1 MNGLLFFVVILL
13 EINLVVG
20 SIENIKKKLK
30 EFIKKYYWNE
40 IVKGTILFL
49 TVGLLYMLLI
59 LFIEHI
65 LWLSIAYRTVLFWCF
80 IGVEL
85 LFLVKWIGY
94 PILKLIGLKNGLS
107 EGNAAII
114 IGNHFSHVDDKLLNL
129 VQLEQAIDSNE
140 VSDLLLASIEQ
151 KAKDLNPIPFRLA
164 INFKKSF
171 GFLKYLIIP
180 VVIILMIY
188 ISGNQ
193 FVIEDSY
200 GRVVNFSKEYIPPA
214 PFQFQVLNKE
224 LKVKENEQFILL
236 VKTDGTVIPNDMNI
250 IVGNER
256 YFLKK
261 LGPNSFQFT
270 FDPINEDLDFQLY
283 SGDVSSKIFVLQC
296 LPVPVINSINLELTY
311 PSYLNR
317 KNDVVKNT
325 GDVEVPKGTMIDWKI
340 ETKNTEY
347 LNVRLKD
354 TIFGLD
360 KMANTFNWRKKWYTS
375 SNYHFITSN
384 KELQNF
390 EDLEFHVKVIKDAY
404 PVINVKQ
411 VIDSLNH
418 ELVYY
423 GGQISDD
430 HGLRKLNLVITNKSS
445 NESQRI
451 DVSFQSGLVS
461 SFKTVFPGSI
471 KLEKG
476 VAYEIFFEVVDN
488 DEVSGYKVTKSKTF
502 YYNSLS
508 DKDRNKELLKKQK
521 HGISNLSKSLKDVRA
536 QEKELNDLFKKQRQK
551 TELNWNDKNR
561 IKEFINKQERQENL
575 MKQFNKQLNHD
586 LKEFNKE
593 EKEDEFKKEL
603 LDRLKKQEDE
613 LIKNEKLLEELKD
626 MFDKLRQED
635 LIKKMEQLSKSDK
648 MKERSLEQILELTKK
663 YYLTQKFEKTVDQLN
678 ELAKEQKELSNKG
691 EENSKE
697 KQEELN
703 KKFEEISKSL
713 KDIKEDNKKLSKPYK
728 MNDTEQES
736 KMVKDFQK
744 QATDKLQQ
752 NKKQEGSQKQKK
764 AAEKMQ
770 DMLGKM
776 QKAMSGASMMEMEED
791 VKALRQILDNLL
803 TYSFNQERLLESIKS
818 GDFNDSE
825 FPKKI
830 KKQFG
835 LLENF
840 EHIDDSLFALSLRQ
854 PMIGEKVNKQITEV
868 HFNLKKALDR
878 FSDNKIYLGK
888 SNQQYALTAANNLA
902 DMLSNMLNAMQ
913 NAMQMPSSGKG
924 KGKGKGF
931 QLPDIIQ
938 QQEELIK
945 QMQDGK
951 GNKKG
956 GKKEGEKGDKA
967 GQKGK
972 QGKEGKGGDQGENGQ
987 QEGKSGKQGGQGNQN
1002 GKEGNKPGE
1011 ENDAGK
1017 LFEIYKKQQEIKNAL
1032 ENIIKSNPGIISTD
1046 MLRRAEQIENDLL
1059 ERGFDAEV
1067 LKRMKELKHQLLK
1080 LDKAAFEQGEENKR
1094 NSETNREKYKNSLN
1108 NEYPLIE
1115 DFFNEIEILNRQVL
1129 PLRLKYK
1136 QKVNE
1141 YFKKTDD

>member
-1 MNGLLFFVVILL
+1 MGSL
-13 EINLVVG
+13 EK
-20 SIENIKKKLK
+20 IKKKLK

-40 IVKGTILFL
+40 ILKGTILFL
-49 TVGLLYMLLI
+49 TVGLLYMLFI

-65 LWLSIAYRTVLFWCF
+65 FWLSVEYRTLLFWCF

-85 LFLVKWIGY
+85 LFLVKWIGF
-94 PILKLIGLKNGLS
+94 PMLKLIGLKKGLS
-107 EGNAAII
+107 EGNAARI
-114 IGNHFSHVDDKLLNL
+114 IGNHFSDVDDKLINL
-129 VQLEQAIDSNE
+129 VQLEETLDNKE
-140 VSDLLLASIEQ
+140 VSDLLFASIEQ
-151 KAKDLNPIPFRLA
+151 KANDLNPIPFRLA

-171 GFLKYLIIP
+171 KFLKYLVIP
-180 VVIILMIY
+180 VIIILMVY
-188 ISGNQ
+188 FTGNQ
-193 FVIEDSY
+193 VIIEDSY
-200 GRVVNFSKEYIPPA
+200 SRVINYSTQYLPPA
-214 PFQFQVLNKE
+214 PFQFEILNKE
-224 LKVKENEQFILL
+224 LRVNENEQFVLT
-236 VKTDGTVIPNDMNI
+236 VKTEGSVIPNDMNI
-250 IVGNER
+250 VIGDER

-261 LGPNSFQFT
+261 LAPNSFQFS
-270 FDPINEDLDFQLY
+270 FDPINENLDFQLE
-283 SGDVSSKIFVLQC
+283 SGDVLSKIYSLQC
-296 LPVPVINSINLELTY
+296 VRVPVINSINLKLIY
-311 PSYLNR
+311 PTYLNR
-317 KNDVVKNT
+317 ATEVVKNT
-325 GDVEVPKGTMIDWKI
+325 GDVEVPKGTSIEWNI
-340 ETKNTEY
+340 ETKNTEK
-347 LNVRLKD
+347 LQVRLND
-354 TIFGLD
+354 TVFALSKIG
-360 KMANTFNWRKKWYTS
+360 KVFNWNKKWYAS
-375 SNYHFITSN
+375 SNYHLITSN
-384 KELQNF
+384 KNLNRF
-390 EDLEFHVKVIKDAY
+390 EDLEFRVKVIKDEY
-404 PVINVKQ
+404 PQINVKQ
-411 VIDSLNH
+411 VIDSLNN
-418 ELVYY
+418 EIIYY

-430 HGLRKLNLVITNKSS
+430 HGIRRLCLVLKNSIS
-445 NESQRI
+445 NELKKV
-451 DVSFQSGLVS
+451 DLSFQAGVVS
-461 SFKTVFPGSI
+461 SFKTVFPGII
-471 KLEKG
+471 KLDKG
-476 VAYEIFFEVVDN
+476 VAYELYFEVIDN
-488 DEVSGYKVTKSKTF
+488 DVVSGYKSTRSKSF

-508 DKDRNKELLKKQK
+508 EEERSEKLLKKQK
-521 HGISNLSKSLKDVRA
+521 NGISNLSKSLKDVRS
-536 QEKELNDLFKKQRQK
+536 QEKDLNELFKEQRQK
-551 TELNWNDKNR
+551 NELNWNDKNKINDF
-561 IKEFINKQERQENL
+561 IKKQERQENL
-575 MKQFNKQLNHD
+575 MRQFNKQLNHD

-593 EKEDEFKKEL
+593 EKLDEFKKEL
-603 LDRLKKQEDE
+603 LDRLKKQEEE
-613 LIKNEKLLEELKD
+613 LKKNEKLLDELKS

-635 LIKKMEQLSKSDK
+635 LIKKMEELSKSDK

-663 YYLTQKFEKTVDQLN
+663 YYLTQKFEKAVDQLN
-678 ELAKEQKELSNKG
+678 ELAKKQKELSTKG
-691 EENSKE
+691 EANTKE

-703 KKFEEISKSL
+703 KEFDKISKSL
-713 KDIKEDNKKLSKPYK
+713 KEIKEENKELSRPYK
-728 MNDTEQES
+728 MNNTEQES
-736 KMVKDFQK
+736 KMVKDLQK
-744 QATDKLQQ
+744 QASDDLGKK
-752 NKKQEGSQKQKK
+752 NKQEGTQKQKK

-776 QKAMSGASMMEMEED
+776 QQAMSGASMMEMEED
-791 VKALRQILDNLL
+791 IKTLRQILDNLL
-803 TYSFNQERLLESIKS
+803 TYSFNQEKLLETIKS

-854 PMIGEKVNKQITEV
+854 PMIGEKVNKEITEV
-868 HFNLKKALDR
+868 HFNLKKALER

-888 SNQQYALTAANNLA
+888 SNQQYALTASNNLA

-951 GNKKG
+951 GDKKG
-956 GKKEGEKGDKA
+956 GKQEGEKGDKA

-972 QGKEGKGGDQGENGQ
+972 QGKEGKGGEQGENGQ
-987 QEGKSGKQGGQGNQN
+987 QEGKNGKQGGQGSQD
-1002 GKEGNKPGE
+1002 GEDGTKPGE

-1017 LFEIYKKQQEIKNAL
+1017 LYEIYKKQQEIKNAL
-1032 ENIIKSNPGIISTD
+1032 EDIIKSNPGLISTD

-1080 LDKAAFEQGEENKR
+1080 LDKASFEQGEENKR

-1108 NEYPLIE
+1108 NDYPLIE

>member
-1 MNGLLFFVVILL
+1 MGSL
-13 EINLVVG
+13 EI
-20 SIENIKKKLK
+20 IKKKLK

-40 IVKGTILFL
+40 ILKGTILFL
-49 TVGLLYMLLI
+49 TVGLLYMLFI

-65 LWLSIAYRTVLFWCF
+65 FWLSVGYRTLLFWCF

-85 LFLVKWIGY
+85 LFLVKWIGF
-94 PILKLIGLKNGLS
+94 PMLQLIGLKKGLT
-107 EGNAAII
+107 EGNAAKI
-114 IGNHFSHVDDKLLNL
+114 IGNHFSNVDDKLLNL
-129 VQLEQAIDSNE
+129 VQLEQTLDNKD

-151 KAKDLNPIPFRLA
+151 KAKKLNPVPFRLA
-164 INFKKSF
+164 IDFKKSLKF
-171 GFLKYLIIP
+171 IKYLVIP
-180 VVIILMIY
+180 VIIIILLY
-188 ISGNQ
+188 FTGNQ
-193 FVIEDSY
+193 FIIKDSY
-200 GRVVNFSKEYIPPA
+200 DRVINYSTQYIPPA
-214 PFQFQVLNKE
+214 PFKFEILNNR
-224 LKVKENEQFILL
+224 LKVNENEQFVLN
-236 VKTDGTVIPNDMNI
+236 VNTRGSVIPNDMNI

-261 LGPNSFQFT
+261 LGPNSFRFT
-270 FDPINEDLDFQLY
+270 FDPIHSNTDFQLI
-283 SGDVSSKIFVLQC
+283 SGDVVSKIYTLEC
-296 LPVPVINSINLELTY
+296 LAIPVINAISLQLTY
-311 PSYLNR
+311 PDYLN
-317 KNDVVKNT
+317 KQAEVINNT
-325 GDVEVPKGTMIDWKI
+325 GDVEVPKGTVINWNI
-340 ETKNTEY
+340 ETKNTDKLEVRINDS
-347 LNVRLKD
+347 LFPLTKIQNV
-354 TIFGLD
+354 
-360 KMANTFNWRKKWYTS
+360 FNWKKKWYNS
-375 SNYHFITSN
+375 SNYHLLTSN
-384 KELQNF
+384 KELKKF
-390 EDLEFHVKVIKDAY
+390 EDLEFHVKVIKDEY
-404 PVINVKQ
+404 PQINVKQ
-411 VIDSLNH
+411 VIDSLNS
-418 ELVYY
+418 EVYY
-423 GGQISDD
+423 FGGQISDD
-430 HGLRKLNLVITNKSS
+430 HGLRRLNLVLRNKTTNEIMKV
-445 NESQRI
+445 
-451 DVSFQSGLVS
+451 DLSFQPGVVS
-461 SFKTVFPGSI
+461 SFKTVFPGI
-471 KLEKG
+471 IELDKG
-476 VAYEIFFEVVDN
+476 VAYELFFEVVDN
-488 DEVSGYKVTKSKTF
+488 DAVSGYKVSKSKSF

-508 DKDRNKELLKKQK
+508 EEERNKELLKKQK
-521 HGISNLSKSLKDVRA
+521 SGISNLSKSLKDVRS
-536 QEKELNDLFKKQRQK
+536 QEKELNDLFKEQRQK
-551 TELNWNDKNR
+551 NELNWNDKNK
-561 IKEFINKQERQENL
+561 IKDFIKKQERQENL

-593 EKEDEFKKEL
+593 EENDAFKKEL
-603 LDRLKKQEDE
+603 LDRLKKQEEE
-613 LIKNEKLLEELKD
+613 LKKNEKLLDELKN

-663 YYLTQKFEKTVDQLN
+663 YYLTQKFEKTVDELN
-678 ELAKEQKELSNKG
+678 QLAKEQKDLSNKE
-691 EENSKE
+691 EENTKE

-713 KDIKEDNKKLSKPYK
+713 KDIKEENKKLSKPYK
-728 MNDTEQES
+728 MNDTDQES

-744 QATDKLQQ
+744 QASEKLQQ

-803 TYSFNQERLLESIKS
+803 TYSFNQEQLLESIKS
-818 GDFNDSE
+818 SDFNDSE

-854 PMIGEKVNKQITEV
+854 PMIGEKVNKEITEV

-972 QGKEGKGGDQGENGQ
+972 QGKEGKGGEQGENGQ
-987 QEGKSGKQGGQGNQN
+987 QQGKNGMQGAQGGQN
-1002 GKEGNKPGE
+1002 GQEGNKPGE

-1032 ENIIKSNPGIISTD
+1032 EDIIKNNPGLISTD

-1080 LDKAAFEQGEENKR
+1080 LDRAAFEQGEENKR
-1094 NSETNREKYKNSLN
+1094 NSKTNREKYKNSLN